1 MDCRGVGSS
10 RAGPPD
16 ARPTGYGADY
26 QLHAHRLMLGEST
39 LGRRVF
45 DLRRVIQLLR
55 GLGRRKEEG
64 GDRSTPPALR
74 LVGNGQGAVV
84 AAFAALL
91 DEHDVAVDVD
101 LIHAPLACAAWTE
114 APLCTWP
121 VSSCLR
127 GMLQHFDMPDVY
139 RCAET

>member
-1 MDCRGVGSS
+1 
-10 RAGPPD
+10 
-16 ARPTGYGADY
+16 
-26 QLHAHRLMLGEST
+26 MLGT
-39 LGRRVF
+39 LLAPLHVAA
-45 DLRRVIQLLR
+45 LLMR
-55 GLGRRKEEG
+55 GSAAI
-64 GDRSTPPALR
+64 GD
-74 LVGNGQGAVV
+74 